1 MAISDD
7 IKSMRKTC
15 FFLLAACLLAGC
27 SHSKK
32 TSRVESG
39 VGAESRPA
47 AQAAGQWTR
56 ADSRLVAKE
65 MIVDC
70 LSWAWVRAHKASEGG
85 KPVVTVGII
94 QDRTGKGLDIKT
106 FKVDLEREI
115 SAADQVSFIASQGG
129 PELVKQEDP
138 DRNDYAS
145 RPTVN
150 LIRAETGAD
159 FVLVGAIT
167 YSAESLEGKG
177 IACYQT
183 ELEMINSKTMAKVW
197 RGTRKVW
204 KAIR

>member
-1 MAISDD
+1 
-7 IKSMRKTC
+7 
-15 FFLLAACLLAGC
+15 
-27 SHSKK
+27 
-32 TSRVESG
+32 
-39 VGAESRPA
+39 
-47 AQAAGQWTR
+47 
-56 ADSRLVAKE
+56 

-70 LSWAWVRAHKASEGG
+70 LSWAWVRAHKGSQGG

-94 QDRTGKGLDIKT
+94 QDQTGEGLDIKT
-106 FKVDLEREI
+106 FKADLEREI
-115 SAADQVSFIASQGG
+115 SAADQVSFIASQSG
-129 PELVKQEDP
+129 PTLTKQENP

-145 RPTVN
+145 RATIN

-167 YSAESLEGKG
+167 HGTESLEGEG
-177 IACYQT
+177 ITCYQT